1 MDLRQLHY
9 FVAVARE
16 GNFTRAAD
24 QLHMAQPPLSRQIQA
39 LEDELGVQLLLRKHR
54 PVRLTD
60 AGRVFYEQALQILAR
75 VEQMKEATRRVGL
88 DQRKVLSIGF
98 VGSTLYAGMP
108 SLIRQ
113 LRKHDPELEIQL
125 VELTTVQQV
134 DALNEGRIDVGI
146 GRIPHNDPNVMG
158 IVLREERLAVAIS
171 ESSRL
176 AAIEGPVH
184 VSELQGERL
193 VVYPQSP
200 RPSFADLVLGVFQAN
215 GVRPGSVH
223 EVREIQ
229 AALGLVAA
237 EVGICVIPVSARQ
250 MRQDI
255 QYRLLDGERAV
266 SPIILNH
273 RVHDDSRYLGLIK
286 QLLQKMY
293 DENPTWLGDVP
304 C

>member
-39 LEDELGVQLLLRKHR
+39 LEEELGVPLLLRKHR

-75 VEQMKEATRRVGL
+75 VEQMKDATRRVGL
-88 DQRKVLSIGF
+88 DQRTVLSIGF
-98 VGSTLYAGMP
+98 VGSTLYADVP
-108 SLIRQ
+108 PLVRQ
-113 LRKHDPELEIQL
+113 LRKHAPDLEIQL
-125 VELTTVQQV
+125 VELTSVQQV
-134 DALNEGRIDVGI
+134 EALNEGRINVGI

-158 IVLREERLAVAIS
+158 MVLREERLAVAVPVN
-171 ESSRL
+171 SRL
-176 AAIEGPVH
+176 ACSKGPVT
-184 VSELQGERL
+184 VMELQAERL

-200 RPSFADLVLGVFQAN
+200 RPSFADQVLGVFQAN
-215 GVRPGSVH
+215 GVRPGEVH

-237 EVGICVIPVSARQ
+237 EVGVCVIPVSARQ

-255 QYRLLDGERAV
+255 HYRLLEGERAV

-273 RVHDDSRYLGLIK
+273 RVNDDSRYLGLIK
-286 QLLQKMY
+286 RLLQAMY
-293 DENPTWLGDVP
+293 DEKPTWLGNDG
-304 C
+304 